1 MTKALPTFD
10 VDKAGLAKLMSR
22 RGPSFALLELIQN
35 SLDEASTRVD
45 IDLTYEG
52 RGRARI
58 SVLDDNPAGFAD
70 LSHAYTLFAD
80 SAKKSDV
87 KKRGR
92 FNLGEKLVIA
102 ICDTAEISTTTGTI
116 RFSGVGRTHHRER
129 RASGSLFT
137 GLIRMTREQV
147 ESALAEVR
155 TILLPPD
162 VDVVLNGETIDYRL
176 PLRTFDVPL
185 TTEASDAEGNL
196 RRTIRKG
203 GIEVHA
209 VLPGERATIYEMGIP
224 VVATDDRWHVNV
236 LQKVPLNVD
245 RDNVTPAYLQ
255 DIRRA
260 VLDHCHDLLDESA
273 SGETWINDA
282 IEDPDVTPDALNAA
296 LDLRFGKKR
305 VVYDPSDP
313 EANKLA
319 VSEGYTVVGSRSL
332 PKPAWANI
340 RAAGAMA
347 AAGQVTP
354 SPKPYDPGA
363 EKTRS
368 ELPEDEWTDGMRKH
382 AAFARS
388 MADRILGLSNISIAF
403 VNDQACRNFGAT
415 WSRGF
420 GSALEWNVVVLGRS
434 FFDQPVTAERTLS
447 LLIHEMGHERGGSDH
462 LDRTYL
468 NELTRL
474 GAAFTKLAILE
485 PSLFA

>member
-1 MTKALPTFD
+1 MD
-10 VDKAGLAKLMSR
+10 VL
-22 RGPSFALLELIQN
+22 
-35 SLDEASTRVD
+35 
-45 IDLTYEG
+45 
-52 RGRARI
+52 
-58 SVLDDNPAGFAD
+58 
-70 LSHAYTLFAD
+70 
-80 SAKKSDV
+80 
-87 KKRGR
+87 
-92 FNLGEKLVIA
+92 
-102 ICDTAEISTTTGTI
+102 
-116 RFSGVGRTHHRER
+116 
-129 RASGSLFT
+129 
-137 GLIRMTREQV
+137 
-147 ESALAEVR
+147 
-155 TILLPPD
+155 
-162 VDVVLNGETIDYRL
+162 LNGETINYRL

-185 TTEASDAEGNL
+185 TTEAADDEGNL
-196 RRTIRKG
+196 RRLVRKG

-236 LQKVPLNVD
+236 QQKVPLNVD

-282 IEDPDVTPDALNAA
+282 IEDPDVTTDALNAA

-305 VVYDPSDP
+305 VAFDPSDP

-354 SPKPYDPGA
+354 SPKPYEPGA
-363 EKTRS
+363 EKTRRS
-368 ELPEDEWTDGMRKH
+368 LPESDWSDGMRKH
-382 AAFARS
+382 AAFARL
-388 MADRILGLSNISIAF
+388 MADRILGIPHLAIEMVS
-403 VNDQACRNFGAT
+403 DQGCRDFSAT

-420 GSALEWNVVVLGRS
+420 GSCLEWNVVVLGRA
-434 FFDQPVTAERTLS
+434 FFDQPVTAERPLS
-447 LLIHEMGHERGGSDH
+447 LLIHEMGHERGGGDH

-474 GAAFTKLAILE
+474 GAAFTKLALLE
-485 PSLFA
+485 PKLFA